1 MKITNQH
8 SLPEPLYRAL
18 LQESTGSET
27 TFKLTPGHLALTK
40 LLMPAQIAFLLARHD
55 KKIKEDCSD
64 RFWLLLGIAMHGVL
78 ESAHQYNTLIEIPMQ
93 IEIDGWN
100 IYMRA
105 DVWES
110 AGILSD
116 YKITSVWS
124 YIFGKPADYEEQLNC
139 LRFGA
144 HQMGVNVTKLKAI
157 MMFRDWQKSKAFPKY
172 GRKDDDSYPKIPFGI
187 MEVKIWDHN
196 DTFQFLT
203 DRVQLF
209 KKCVDLPDEA
219 LPHCTAEERWEKPTQ
234 YAVMKKGAKKSTKNF
249 EVLED
254 AQNKVIQRGPN
265 YSVETRPGESTR
277 CEEYCSAKPFCSQ
290 YKSITVTTAQ
300 AML

>member
-1 MKITNQH
+1 MKITNTH

-18 LQESTGSET
+18 LQEPTGAET
-27 TFKLTPGHLALTK
+27 KFKLTPGYLALTK
-40 LLMPAQIAFLLARHD
+40 LLMPAQIAFLLVRHD
-55 KKIKEDCSD
+55 KEIMEDCTD
-64 RFWLLLGIAMHGVL
+64 RFWLLLGIAMHEVL

-93 IEIDGWN
+93 VEIDGWN

-105 DVWES
+105 DVWEA

-124 YIFGKPADYEEQLNC
+124 YIFGKSEDYEEQLNC

-144 HQMGVNVTKLKAI
+144 HQMGINVTKLKTI

-172 GRKDDDSYPKIPFGI
+172 SRKEDDNYPKIPFGI
-187 MEVKIWDHN
+187 IDVDIWDH
-196 DTFQFLT
+196 DKTFQFLT

-209 KKCVDLPDEA
+209 KKCVDLPDNE
-219 LPHCTAEERWEKPTQ
+219 LPNCTAKERWEKPTQ
-234 YAVMKKGAKKSTKNF
+234 YAVMKKGAKRSTRNF

-254 AQNKVIQRGPN
+254 AENKAIQMGPN
-265 YSVETRPGESTR
+265 YSVETRPGESSR
-277 CEEYCSAKPFCSQ
+277 CAEYCSAKPFCSQ
-290 YKSITVTTAQ
+290 YNNTIVATAL
-300 AML
+300 A